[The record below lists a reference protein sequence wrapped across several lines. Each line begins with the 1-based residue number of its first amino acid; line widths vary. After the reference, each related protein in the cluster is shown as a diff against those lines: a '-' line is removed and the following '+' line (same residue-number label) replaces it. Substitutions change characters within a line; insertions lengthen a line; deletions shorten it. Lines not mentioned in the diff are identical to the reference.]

1 MFVTSCLRKIL
12 SSDYRWHTTTLLC
25 SSMDT
30 CIQTSTCLSTSQCG
44 KQPRGQLF
52 QKIVPK
58 KNPENK
64 QIENIEDFST
74 QLSLSL
80 KTFGPRFYGAVEK
93 ICPRSLRRLLWKCPA
108 IIWQHKT
115 KNLIKTSQNIPVK
128 NRRNKKRRERGK
140 QFLADSYGLN
150 VFVFMFNQIWID
162 SSGNKQ
168 C

>member
-1 MFVTSCLRKIL
+1 MTHKHFIVFF
-12 SSDYRWHTTTLLC
+12 YGHMYPHTHLLVHPPIWEITTR
-25 SSMDT
+25 S
-30 CIQTSTCLSTSQCG
+30 IIPKNRSQEES
-44 KQPRGQLF
+44 Q
-52 QKIVPK
+52 
-58 KNPENK
+58 NK

-150 VFVFMFNQIWID
+150 VFVFMFNQI
-162 SSGNKQ
+162 
-168 C
+168 